1 MSAPTVEPP
10 ESGHPRI
17 RRWEASAAALLAAL
31 LFIPLPPRLN
41 TGQGWVPIVMVV
53 LLLIP
58 LTVVQSALH
67 REGGWD
73 PPPRLLRLLA
83 LTVLGF
89 IALAE
94 AIVLGRLLVQLP
106 HISQGTVLF
115 QAAVLIWAI
124 NILVFALCYWEL
136 DGGGP
141 GRRAKATDL
150 PGDFY
155 FPQQMNE
162 KLNQG
167 WAPEFLDY
175 LFLAFNTATAFSPT
189 DTMILSRPAKALIM
203 TQSCISLLTVVLVVG
218 RGVNII

>member
-1 MSAPTVEPP
+1 MTALSADQP
-10 ESGHPRI
+10 ESEHPRI
-17 RRWEASAAALLAAL
+17 RRWEASAAALVAAL
-31 LFIPLPPRLN
+31 LFIPLPQQIN
-41 TGQGWVPIVMVV
+41 TGRGWLPSILVV

-58 LTVVQSALH
+58 LTMVQSALH
-67 REGGWD
+67 RKGGWD
-73 PPPRLLRLLA
+73 PSPRLLRLLA
-83 LTVLGF
+83 LAVLGL

-94 AIVLGRLLVQLP
+94 AIVLGRLLWQLP
-106 HISQGTVLF
+106 HISQGTLLF
-115 QAAVLIWAI
+115 RAAILIWAI

-141 GRRAKATDL
+141 GRRARDTDA
-150 PGDFY
+150 PGDFL

-189 DTMILSRPAKALIM
+189 DTMILSRSAKALMM
-203 TQSCISLLTVVLVVG
+203 TQSSTSLLTVVLVVG